1 MARVPEE
8 TIELIR
14 NTADIYDVVVQ
25 YVDLKKR
32 GKNFFGLCPF
42 HSEKTPSFCVSPD
55 KQIYNCFSCPA
66 GGNVFSFIMDHEKIS
81 FIEAVQ
87 QLGQKY
93 GIEVA
98 RQSGPS
104 NKIFSSLYEMHDIAV
119 KLYHNIL
126 FSEKG
131 KAALDYLHNR
141 GLTDDTIKTYQIGFA
156 PDSWDTLTNKIKS
169 SSSFKDD
176 VYEKSGLFNKNS
188 RGSRY
193 DRFRSRIMFPIYHP
207 SGKAIAFGGRKFNCD
222 DPGNAKYLNSPE
234 TPLYRKRETFYGL
247 HKTRD
252 SIRMKKEAVL
262 VEGYT
267 DFLQLIQIG
276 VTEVVALCGTAL
288 GVNQVNQIG
297 KFASKVY
304 LAYDGDGTG
313 KEHAIKAG
321 YLLFQAGI
329 EPLVIPVPNGKD
341 PDDWVREEGKSAFQ
355 EAMGS
360 RMSLLLFHLQYEV
373 EKAKVEDVKNL
384 SATDRSRIVKEILNE
399 ISLINDGIIRDGLL
413 KSLSQE
419 LQLDEVEVFRLFNSQ
434 TWMKRVRAD
443 SEQSNTKDQPFT
455 STMQKA
461 QLEIIRAI
469 AYNFDE
475 VYPSMKNIIDFQI
488 FDEPILQKIGLLL
501 IEDKKPTAIIDEFE
515 NMHDKKL
522 VSQILFDEVSF
533 DDPQLI
539 IKECFSTI
547 KKKIIK
553 DQIKQARIKIREL
566 ESSGKDTKDIIIQV
580 TELQK
585 SLQELTENIETD

>member
-8 TIELIR
+8 TIERIR
-14 NTADIYDVVVQ
+14 NTADIYDVVAQ

-32 GKNFFGLCPF
+32 GRNFFGLCPF
-42 HSEKTPSFCVSPD
+42 HPEKTPSFSVAPD
-55 KQIYNCFSCPA
+55 KQIFHCFGCGA
-66 GGNVFSFIMDHEKIS
+66 GGNVFSFIVEHEKIS

-93 GIEVA
+93 GIEVDY
-98 RQSGPS
+98 QSGPS
-104 NKIFSSLYEMHDIAV
+104 NKIFSSLYDVHDLAV
-119 KLYHNIL
+119 KLYHSIL

-131 KAALDYLHNR
+131 KSALDYLHNR

-156 PDSWDTLTNKIKS
+156 PDSWDTLSNTIKP
-169 SSSFKDD
+169 SSFKDAI
-176 VYEKSGLFNKNS
+176 YEKTGLFIKTD
-188 RGSRY
+188 RGWR
-193 DRFRSRIMFPIYHP
+193 DRFRSRVMFPIYHQ
-207 SGKAIAFGGRKFNCD
+207 SGKAIAFGGRIFNRD
-222 DPGNAKYLNSPE
+222 DPAKYLNSPE
-234 TPLYRKRETFYGL
+234 TPLYRKSEVFYGL

-252 SIRMKKEAVL
+252 SIRKFSTAIL

-267 DFLQLIQIG
+267 DFLQLVQLGIPN
-276 VTEVVALCGTAL
+276 VVALSGTAL
-288 GVNQVNQIG
+288 GINHANQIR

-304 LAYDGDGTG
+304 LAYDGDDAGVNATLR
-313 KEHAIKAG
+313 AG
-321 YLLFQAGI
+321 YVLFQAGV
-329 EPLVIPVPNGKD
+329 EPLVIPMPNDKD
-341 PDDWVREEGKSAFQ
+341 PDDWVREEGVNAFQ

-360 RMSLLLFHLQYEV
+360 SMSLLLFHLQ
-373 EKAKVEDVKNL
+373 KKDVKNL
-384 SATDRSRIVKEILNE
+384 SATDRSRIVKEILKE
-399 ISLINDGIIRDGLL
+399 ISLINDGIIRDDLL

-434 TWMKRVRAD
+434 TGMKKVRAD

-455 STMQKA
+455 NTMQKA

-469 AYNFDE
+469 AFNFDE

-488 FDEPILQKIGLLL
+488 FDEAILQKIGLLL
-501 IEDKKPTAIIDEFE
+501 IEDKKSKDLSAIIDQFE
-515 NMHDKKL
+515 NMDEKRL
-522 VSQILFDEVSF
+522 VSEILFDEVSS

-547 KKKIIK
+547 KKKLIK

-566 ESSGKDTKDIIIQV
+566 ESSGKDPKEIIIQV

-585 SLQELTENIETD
+585 SLQALTENIETD

>member
-8 TIELIR
+8 TIERIR
-14 NTADIYDVVVQ
+14 NTADIYDVVAQ

-32 GKNFFGLCPF
+32 GRNFFGLCPF
-42 HSEKTPSFCVSPD
+42 HSEKTPSFSVAPD
-55 KQIYNCFSCPA
+55 KQIFHCFGCGA
-66 GGNVFSFIMDHEKIS
+66 GGNVFSFIVEHEKIS

-93 GIEVA
+93 GIEVDY
-98 RQSGPS
+98 QSGPS
-104 NKIFSSLYEMHDIAV
+104 NKIFSSLYDVHDLAV
-119 KLYHNIL
+119 KLYHSIL

-156 PDSWDTLTNKIKS
+156 PDSWDTLSNTIKP
-169 SSSFKDD
+169 SSFKDAI
-176 VYEKSGLFNKNS
+176 YEKTGLFIKTD
-188 RGSRY
+188 RGWR
-193 DRFRSRIMFPIYHP
+193 DRFRSRVMFPIYHP
-207 SGKAIAFGGRKFNCD
+207 SGKAIAFGGRIFNSD
-222 DPGNAKYLNSPE
+222 DPAKYLNSPE
-234 TPLYRKRETFYGL
+234 TPLYRKSEVFYGL

-252 SIRMKKEAVL
+252 SIRKFSTAIL

-267 DFLQLIQIG
+267 DFLQLVQLGIPN
-276 VTEVVALCGTAL
+276 VVALSGTAL
-288 GVNQVNQIG
+288 GINHANQIR

-304 LAYDGDGTG
+304 LAYDGDDAGVNATLR
-313 KEHAIKAG
+313 AG
-321 YLLFQAGI
+321 YVLFQAGV
-329 EPLVIPVPNGKD
+329 EPLVIPMPNDKD
-341 PDDWVREEGKSAFQ
+341 PDDWVREEGVSAFQ

-360 RMSLLLFHLQYEV
+360 SMSLLLFHLQ
-373 EKAKVEDVKNL
+373 KKDVKNL
-384 SATDRSRIVKEILNE
+384 SATDRSRTVKEILKE
-399 ISLINDGIIRDGLL
+399 ISLINDGIIRDDLL

-434 TWMKRVRAD
+434 TGIKRVRAD

-455 STMQKA
+455 NTMQKA

-469 AYNFDE
+469 AFNFDE

-488 FDEPILQKIGLLL
+488 FDEAILQKIGLLL
-501 IEDKKPTAIIDEFE
+501 IEDKKSKDLSAIIDQFE
-515 NMHDKKL
+515 NMDEKRL
-522 VSQILFDEVSF
+522 VSEILFDEMSS

-547 KKKIIK
+547 KKKLIK

-566 ESSGKDTKDIIIQV
+566 ESSGKDTKEIIIQV
-580 TELQK
+580 TDLQK
-585 SLQELTENIETD
+585 SLQALTENIETD

>member
-8 TIELIR
+8 TIERIR
-14 NTADIYDVVVQ
+14 NTADIYDVVAQ

-32 GKNFFGLCPF
+32 GRNFFGLCPF
-42 HSEKTPSFCVSPD
+42 HSEKTPSFSVAPD
-55 KQIYNCFSCPA
+55 KQIYHCFGCGA
-66 GGNVFSFIMDHEKIS
+66 GGNVFSFIVEHEKIS

-93 GIEVA
+93 GIEVDY
-98 RQSGPS
+98 QSGPS
-104 NKIFSSLYEMHDIAV
+104 NKIFSFLYEAHDIAV
-119 KLYHNIL
+119 KLYHNTL

-141 GLTDDTIKTYQIGFA
+141 GLNDDTIKTYQIGFA
-156 PDSWDTLTNKIKS
+156 PDSWDTLSNTVKP
-169 SSSFKDD
+169 SSFKDA
-176 VYEKSGLFNKNS
+176 VYEKTGLFIKTD
-188 RGSRY
+188 RGWR
-193 DRFRSRIMFPIYHP
+193 DRFRSRIMFPIYHQ
-207 SGKAIAFGGRKFNCD
+207 SGKAIAFGGRIFNSD
-222 DPGNAKYLNSPE
+222 DPAKYLNSPE
-234 TPLYRKRETFYGL
+234 TPLYRKSEVFYGL

-252 SIRMKKEAVL
+252 SIRKFSTAIL

-267 DFLQLIQIG
+267 DFLQLVQLGIPN
-276 VTEVVALCGTAL
+276 VVALSGTAL
-288 GVNQVNQIG
+288 GINHANQIR

-304 LAYDGDGTG
+304 LAYDGDDAGVNATLR
-313 KEHAIKAG
+313 AG
-321 YLLFQAGI
+321 YVLFQAGV
-329 EPLVIPVPNGKD
+329 EPLVIPMPNDKD
-341 PDDWVREEGKSAFQ
+341 PDDWVREEGVSAFQ

-360 RMSLLLFHLQYEV
+360 SMSLLLFHLQ
-373 EKAKVEDVKNL
+373 KKDVKNL
-384 SATDRSRIVKEILNE
+384 SATDRSRTVKEILKE
-399 ISLINDGIIRDGLL
+399 ISLINDGIIRDDLL

-434 TWMKRVRAD
+434 TGMKRVRAD

-455 STMQKA
+455 NTMQKA

-469 AYNFDE
+469 AFNFDE

-501 IEDKKPTAIIDEFE
+501 IEDKKSKDLSAIIDQFE
-515 NMHDKKL
+515 NMDEKRL
-522 VSQILFDEVSF
+522 VSEILFDEVSS

-547 KKKIIK
+547 KKKLIK

-566 ESSGKDTKDIIIQV
+566 ESSGKDTKEIIIQV
-580 TELQK
+580 TDLQK
-585 SLQELTENIETD
+585 SLQALTENIETD

>member
-8 TIELIR
+8 TIERIR
-14 NTADIYDVVVQ
+14 NTADIYDVVAQ

-32 GKNFFGLCPF
+32 GRNFFGLCPF
-42 HSEKTPSFCVSPD
+42 HSEKTPSFSVAPD
-55 KQIYNCFSCPA
+55 KQIYHCFGCGA
-66 GGNVFSFIMDHEKIS
+66 GGNVFSFIVEHEKIS

-93 GIEVA
+93 GIEVDY
-98 RQSGPS
+98 QSGPS
-104 NKIFSSLYEMHDIAV
+104 NKIFSSLYEVHDIAV

-141 GLTDDTIKTYQIGFA
+141 GLNDDTIKTYQIGFA
-156 PDSWDTLTNKIKS
+156 PDSWDTLSNTVKP
-169 SSSFKDD
+169 SSFKDA
-176 VYEKSGLFNKNS
+176 VYEKTGLFIKTD
-188 RGSRY
+188 RGWR
-193 DRFRSRIMFPIYHP
+193 DRFRSRIMFPIYHQ
-207 SGKAIAFGGRKFNCD
+207 SGKAIAFGGRIFNSD
-222 DPGNAKYLNSPE
+222 DPAKYLNSPE
-234 TPLYRKRETFYGL
+234 TPLYRKSEVFYGL

-252 SIRMKKEAVL
+252 SIRKFSTAIL

-267 DFLQLIQIG
+267 DFLQLVQLGIPN
-276 VTEVVALCGTAL
+276 VVALSGTAL
-288 GVNQVNQIG
+288 GINHANQIR

-304 LAYDGDGTG
+304 LAYDGDDAGVNATLR
-313 KEHAIKAG
+313 AG
-321 YLLFQAGI
+321 YVLFQAGV
-329 EPLVIPVPNGKD
+329 EPLVIPMPNDKD
-341 PDDWVREEGKSAFQ
+341 PDDWVREEGVSAFQ

-360 RMSLLLFHLQYEV
+360 SMSLLLFHLQ
-373 EKAKVEDVKNL
+373 KKDVKNL
-384 SATDRSRIVKEILNE
+384 PATDRSRIVKEILKE
-399 ISLINDGIIRDGLL
+399 ISLINDGIIRDDLL

-434 TWMKRVRAD
+434 TGMKRVRAD

-455 STMQKA
+455 NTMQKA

-469 AYNFDE
+469 AFNFDE

-501 IEDKKPTAIIDEFE
+501 IEDKKSKDLSAIIDQFE
-515 NMHDKKL
+515 NMDEKRL
-522 VSQILFDEVSF
+522 VSEILFDEMSS

-547 KKKIIK
+547 KKKLIK

-566 ESSGKDTKDIIIQV
+566 ESSGKDTKEIIIQV
-580 TELQK
+580 TDLQK
-585 SLQELTENIETD
+585 SLQALTENIETD

>member
-8 TIELIR
+8 TIERIR
-14 NTADIYDVVVQ
+14 NTADIYDVVAQ

-32 GKNFFGLCPF
+32 GRNFFGLCPF
-42 HSEKTPSFCVSPD
+42 HSEKTPSFSVAPD
-55 KQIYNCFSCPA
+55 KQIYHCFGCGA
-66 GGNVFSFIMDHEKIS
+66 GGNVFSFIVEHEKIS

-93 GIEVA
+93 GIEVDY
-98 RQSGPS
+98 QSGPS
-104 NKIFSSLYEMHDIAV
+104 NKIFSSLYEVHDIAV

-141 GLTDDTIKTYQIGFA
+141 GLNDDTIKTYQIGFA
-156 PDSWDTLTNKIKS
+156 PDSWDTLSNTVKP
-169 SSSFKDD
+169 SSFKDA
-176 VYEKSGLFNKNS
+176 VYEKTGLFIKTD
-188 RGSRY
+188 RGWR
-193 DRFRSRIMFPIYHP
+193 DRFRSRIMFPIYHQ
-207 SGKAIAFGGRKFNCD
+207 SGKAIAFGGRIFNSD
-222 DPGNAKYLNSPE
+222 DPAKYLNSPE
-234 TPLYRKRETFYGL
+234 TPLYRKSEVFYGL

-252 SIRMKKEAVL
+252 SIRKFSTAIL

-267 DFLQLIQIG
+267 DFLQLVQLGIPN
-276 VTEVVALCGTAL
+276 VVALSGTAL
-288 GVNQVNQIG
+288 GINHANQIR

-304 LAYDGDGTG
+304 LAYDGDDAGVNATLR
-313 KEHAIKAG
+313 AG
-321 YLLFQAGI
+321 YVLFQAGV
-329 EPLVIPVPNGKD
+329 EPLVIPMPNDKD
-341 PDDWVREEGKSAFQ
+341 PDDWVREEGVSAFQ

-360 RMSLLLFHLQYEV
+360 SMSLLLFHLQ
-373 EKAKVEDVKNL
+373 KKDVKNL
-384 SATDRSRIVKEILNE
+384 SATDRSRTVKEILKE
-399 ISLINDGIIRDGLL
+399 ISLINDGIIRDDLL

-434 TWMKRVRAD
+434 TGMKRVRAD

-455 STMQKA
+455 NTMQKA

-469 AYNFDE
+469 AFNFDE

-501 IEDKKPTAIIDEFE
+501 IEDKKSKDLSAIIDQFE
-515 NMHDKKL
+515 NMDEKRL
-522 VSQILFDEVSF
+522 VSEILFDEMSS

-547 KKKIIK
+547 KKKLIK

-566 ESSGKDTKDIIIQV
+566 ESSGKDTKEIIIQV
-580 TELQK
+580 TDLQK
-585 SLQELTENIETD
+585 SLQALTENIETD